1 ALKTLA
7 TKSPD
12 WRFRLQAMATLDG
25 MDSIDPATVTTALN
39 DKSPDVRAEA
49 LRLSERWLGEAGNPI
64 QAAVLKKIDD
74 PSWTVRHQVAA
85 SLGEM
90 PKDARLAPIVTVLQ
104 KYGDDDV
111 TVDAAVSSLNGQ
123 EADALTKLVD
133 SPGTV
138 SRVVIAPRKGPGVA
152 GGRAGTVVPGMET
165 VDPNALTPSQAQAMA
180 KPGADA
186 ISQLAAAVARS
197 HDAANMGR
205 IISLAV

>member
-1 ALKTLA
+1 
-7 TKSPD
+7 
-12 WRFRLQAMATLDG
+12 M
-25 MDSIDPATVTTALN
+25 
-39 DKSPDVRAEA
+39 
-49 LRLSERWLGEAGNPI
+49 
-64 QAAVLKKIDD
+64 
-74 PSWTVRHQVAA
+74 RHQVAA

-123 EADALTKLVD
+123 EADALAKLVD

-152 GGRAGTVVPGMET
+152 GGRAGTVVPGLET
-165 VDPNALTPSQAQAMA
+165 VDVNALTPSQAQAMA

-186 ISQLAAAVARS
+186 ISQLAAAVAHS

-205 IISLAV
+205 IISLAVDTNKPAALPLRNSSRVVYRIAWRWRPRRWGADLAVVAEEVVAECGAVDVAALLPRVP